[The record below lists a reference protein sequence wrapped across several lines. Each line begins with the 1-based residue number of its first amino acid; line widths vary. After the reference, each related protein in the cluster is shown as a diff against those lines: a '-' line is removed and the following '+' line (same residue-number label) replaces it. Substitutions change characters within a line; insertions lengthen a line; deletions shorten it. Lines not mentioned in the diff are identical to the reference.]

1 MLYNLKRIFGMSDH
15 MLLRSRMKQR
25 PVASLKNSDEILP
38 TSTGP
43 LSKRFVQTYKNVVC
57 KDRQLRRGVVP
68 SCSYDFSLFF
78 FHQNS
83 ECFSFIGHSRLTQY
97 TLRLEVFRQIC
108 LIGRCY
114 YVFLVSPIKTFKVT
128 VISVVKLF
136 MTCLDL

>member
-1 MLYNLKRIFGMSDH
+1 MLFEQVHMLYNLRRIFGMSDH

-57 KDRQLRRGVVP
+57 KDGQLRRGVVA
-68 SCSYDFSLFF
+68 SCAYNFSCF

-83 ECFSFIGHSRLTQY
+83 ECFSFIGQSRLTQY
-97 TLRLEVFRQIC
+97 TLRLKIFRQIC
-108 LIGRCY
+108 LKGRWH
-114 YVFLVSPIKTFKVT
+114 YVFF
-128 VISVVKLF
+128 
-136 MTCLDL
+136 CLTDKNLQL